1 MRPLHEGGG
10 RAGIVLSGS
19 PVFNGAAGSGPSE
32 IRRWLLES
40 DLVEAIVALPT
51 HMFFNTGIA
60 TCVWILDNT
69 KRDERRGTVQLID
82 ATSNWTKMGKNLG
95 AKSRVIDADARD
107 RILEL
112 YDAFDEADPD
122 PDYSKVFAT
131 TDFGYWTITDE
142 RPLLGEDGEPV
153 VDRKGNPKPDLKKR
167 DTENVPFTYR
177 PPAAVVEPVETQPV
191 ETQGVSA

>member
-122 PDYSKVFAT
+122 PDYSKVFHHRLRLLDDHRRAAT
-131 TDFGYWTITDE
+131 ARRG
-142 RPLLGEDGEPV
+142 RRAGGGELSRINE
-153 VDRKGNPKPDLKKR
+153 DRQLDVIVKI
-167 DTENVPFTYR
+167 
-177 PPAAVVEPVETQPV
+177 
-191 ETQGVSA
+191 